1 MASGGPYRID
11 TAPPTVET
19 FDSVARTAD
28 LVLTEGEVVDQPL
41 TQVYVSFAEEMF
53 DPPGDTTPGDVTHPA
68 GWLLV
73 ASGPDG
79 IVDSAG
85 CTVAGDDVALP
96 LAVTWSAA
104 TRTAHLAPG
113 GNQALAAGGYLV
125 AACGTLLD
133 PAGNP
138 LDGDGNGTGGDARA
152 RTFSARGTDLAGN
165 PNFDAG
171 LAGWTVVATVP
182 GEVAADLDDAGE
194 QPTSGSVAV
203 TSFAGAGET
212 WRVEQ
217 CVALPA
223 HGWSRLSGRLR
234 SASALPGAPVAHLE
248 AQYFG
253 SADCSSG
260 ALSALLSPAVAGDTG
275 AVWVTVASGGAPFP
289 AGAHSASVR
298 LIVEAGTTNDVDL
311 RADEL
316 FFGDDGLLFAD
327 GFESGGTG
335 IWSSAVP

>member
-1 MASGGPYRID
+1 M
-11 TAPPTVET
+11 
-19 FDSVARTAD
+19 
-28 LVLTEGEVVDQPL
+28 
-41 TQVYVSFAEEMF
+41 
-53 DPPGDTTPGDVTHPA
+53 
-68 GWLLV
+68 
-73 ASGPDG
+73 
-79 IVDSAG
+79 
-85 CTVAGDDVALP
+85 
-96 LAVTWSAA
+96 
-104 TRTAHLAPG
+104 
-113 GNQALAAGGYLV
+113 
-125 AACGTLLD
+125 
-133 PAGNP
+133 
-138 LDGDGNGTGGDARA
+138 
-152 RTFSARGTDLAGN
+152 RGTDLAGN

-203 TSFAGAGET
+203 TSSAGAGET
-212 WRVEQ
+212 WQVEQ

-335 IWSSAVP
+335 ILVVGGALSRSSVEEGTSPCPVRRRARASRPHACTLGDPDAGLGPWEIEGELGRELARAGGAGR